1 MMCRG
6 LVLAVLAL
14 PVGVGAAERRLSLD
28 DYRDKMTAGW
38 LGQMVGVE
46 WGLPTEFKWQ
56 GSIIPNDKVPVWKPE
71 TVNGGFVNDDLYVE
85 MTFLRTLELH
95 GLMATTRQ
103 AGIDYAN
110 SQYGLCAAN
119 WVGRDNLRR
128 GIAPPDCGHPDNN
141 LCADDIDYQIESDF
155 AGLISPGL
163 PQQVIRLGNVFGS
176 LVNQGDGVWA
186 GQFMGG
192 MYAEAFFTKD
202 VDRLIDAGLRC
213 IPAESQY
220 AQMVR
225 DVRAWHAESPDGWE
239 TCWAKV
245 KARYIDDSAFHRG
258 KIDQPGSDVKPN
270 GAFVVM
276 GLLYGNGD
284 FDRTM
289 RVSMRCGWDSD
300 CNPSSAAGVLATA
313 LGSKALLEKF
323 PCRLDRTRKFSYT
336 PYAFDD
342 LLRVC
347 ERLARDGVIAADG
360 RIEKDEKGTEWL
372 VVPDETPVPDAFRP
386 NWNPPLLTGA
396 RYSPEEMQQI
406 KEKAFPGVGESIR
419 RGSMGPHVPIG
430 DQDFFT
436 SGHADEKGLSLVIL
450 TNAPFDLDREE
461 LPICINGLSNT
472 VIHLAWA
479 KLHTTNAC
487 PIFAFE
493 NCDNIVLK
501 HGSVIRHGVS
511 KEKSS
516 EIFTSLNSSRLRSY
530 GIGCRFNSR

>member
-1 MMCRG
+1 MCSG
-6 LVLAVLAL
+6 PGEVLFHANGY
-14 PVGVGAAERRLSLD
+14 GVGC
-28 DYRDKMTAGW
+28 YG
-38 LGQMVGVE
+38 
-46 WGLPTEFKWQ
+46 FK
-56 GSIIPNDKVPVWKPE
+56 SSETWKPGE
-71 TVNGGFVNDDLYVE
+71 DVHKHTVKVSDDFHVYGMLWEPDGY
-85 MTFLRTLELH
+85 TCY
-95 GLMATTRQ
+95 
-103 AGIDYAN
+103 IDGKQDGPKVGYAN

-163 PQQVIRLGNVFGS
+163 PRQVIRLGNVFGT

-192 MYAEAFFTKD
+192 MYAEAFFTKG
-202 VDRLIDAGLRC
+202 VNCLIDAGLRR

-225 DVRAWHAESPDGWE
+225 DVRAWHAESPDRWE

-245 KARYIDDSAFHRG
+245 KTRYIDDPAFHLG
-258 KIDQPGSDVKPN
+258 MIDQPGSDVKPN
-270 GAFVVM
+270 EAFVVM
-276 GLLYGNGD
+276 GLLYGKGD

-313 LGSKALLEKF
+313 FGAKALLEKF
-323 PCRLDRTRKFSYT
+323 PCRLDRIRKFSYT

-347 ERLARDGVIAADG
+347 ERLARDGVIAAGG
-360 RIEKDEKGTEWL
+360 RIEKDARGDEWF
-372 VVPDETPVPDAFRP
+372 VIPDETPVPDAFRP
-386 NWNPPLLTGA
+386 NWNPPPQTGA
-396 RYSPEEMQQI
+396 RYSPEEMRQI
-406 KEKAFPGVGESIR
+406 KEEAFPGVGETIR
-419 RGSMGPHVPIG
+419 RKRRGPRVPIG
-430 DQDFFT
+430 DKDNLT
-436 SGHADEKGLSLVIL
+436 NGHADEESLSLVFL
-450 TNAPFDLDREE
+450 TNAPFNLDREE
-461 LPICINGLSNT
+461 LSIRINGLSNT

-493 NCDNIVLK
+493 NCDNIMLK

-516 EIFTSLNSSRLRSY
+516 DIFTSQNSSRLRSY